1 MALSGSISGNYRN
14 YTTTTTWSATQNVGS
29 NYSYI
34 TCHHTLYCPYAL
46 YIGAR
51 TNSCTV
57 NGTTGSFT
65 SPAISTNGGTTHDLG
80 TTYYTVYHNNDGTKS
95 CNISTNF
102 KLQATMS
109 GVYIEEINAS
119 GTIYLDTIPRK
130 ANIKSAPDF
139 TDEQNPTITYEN
151 LAGNSVTSLKACI
164 SLTGSLADITYR
176 DISKTGTSYTFNLT
190 EAERNILRNNCT
202 NSNTR
207 TVVFVVQ
214 TVLGGVT
221 YTSSLT
227 KTLTIVN
234 ATPTFSASNVT
245 YEDTDTS
252 VVAITKNN
260 QHIVQNKSNLK
271 VNYTSATAK
280 KGATISNY
288 SFSLNGVTQ
297 GITSSSGS
305 VIFGKINSSN
315 NLTLN
320 ATVTDSRGN
329 KTSVNKTITILPYSK
344 PNAIVILNRLNN
356 YEDESY
362 LTVDGSVASVNS
374 KNTMAIKYRYKQSG
388 GTYNSFTTISDNVKQ
403 TLILNKNNEYIFNVV
418 VTDAFNEKFDYDFT
432 LGKGVFPLFID
443 TEKNSVG
450 INCLPTKTK
459 SLEIKDKVIINDKLL
474 IDLIYPV
481 GSVYIST
488 NNVSP
493 QTFFGGTWETF
504 ATGRTLVGIDT
515 SQTDFNPVGKTGG
528 AKTHTL
534 TVEQMPSHEG
544 HMYDN
549 FNDNGWVDRGG
560 DTNSYYL
567 NVTGSAG
574 YGQYENRPYK
584 VVSGN
589 ELVMQGYSRGGG
601 QAHNNLQPYVVVYM
615 WKRVS

>member
-14 YTTTTTWSATQNVGS
+14 YTITTTWSATQNVNN

-34 TCHHTLYCPYAL
+34 TCHHTLYCPYGL

-51 TNSCTV
+51 SNSCTV
-57 NGTTGSFT
+57 NGTTSGFT

-109 GVYIEEINAS
+109 GKYVEEINAS
-119 GTIYLDTIPRK
+119 GTITLDTIPRK

-139 TDEQNPTITYEN
+139 TDEQSPTITYEN

-164 SLTGSLADITYR
+164 SLDGSADDIAYR

-190 EAERNILRNNCT
+190 ENERNVLRNAT
-202 NSNTR
+202 KNSNTR
-207 TVVFVVQ
+207 TVNFYVQ
-214 TVLGGVT
+214 TELGGNIFR
-221 YTSSLT
+221 SSLP

-234 ATPTFSASNVT
+234 ATPTFSGANVT

-271 VNYTSATAK
+271 VNYTSAIAK

-315 NLTLN
+315 NLTLT

-329 KTSVNKTITILPYSK
+329 KTSVNKTIIILPYSK

-418 VTDAFNEKFDYDFT
+418 VTDAFNEKFDNDFA

-493 QTFFGGTWETF
+493 QTFFGGTWEAF

-534 TVEQMPSHEG
+534 TVAQMPSHEG

-549 FNDNGWVDRGG
+549 FNDTGWVDRGG

-574 YGQYENRPYK
+574 YGKYENRPYK

-589 ELVMQGYSRGGG
+589 ELVMQGYSKGEG
-601 QAHNNLQPYVVVYM
+601 QAHNNLQPYVVVFM